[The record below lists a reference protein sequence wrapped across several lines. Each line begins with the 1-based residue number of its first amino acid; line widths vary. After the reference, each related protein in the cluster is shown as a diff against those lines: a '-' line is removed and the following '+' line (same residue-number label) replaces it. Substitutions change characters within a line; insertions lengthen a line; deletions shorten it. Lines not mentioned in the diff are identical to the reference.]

1 MPNIHKQIEFLTK
14 NDLPIGQSIRARR
27 KALGLT
33 LEEVARRSGLSPA
46 FISQAERGKA
56 SPSIVSL
63 LSLAEALEVTLEYF
77 MEIPRGRQLVRKGN
91 RPEYLAWDSPVGYIR
106 LSAGLRN
113 QKLEVIL
120 LEIPPKADNER
131 AVFPEVSRESGE
143 AVYYMLEGEL
153 TFKLDDE
160 VFVLEAG
167 DSVHFNTRTKY
178 WMSNDGDQM
187 ARILW
192 VGTPVLFEAANSQR
206 LD

>member
-1 MPNIHKQIEFLTK
+1 MLTK
-14 NDLPIGQSIRARR
+14 NELPIGQSIKARR

-33 LEEVARRSGLSPA
+33 LEEVAKRSGLSPA

-63 LSLAEALEVTLEYF
+63 LSLAKALDVTLEYF
-77 MEIPRGRQLVRKGN
+77 MEIPRGRQLVRKAGE
-91 RPEYLAWDSPVGYIR
+91 PEYIDLDSPVKYVR

-131 AVFPEVSRESGE
+131 AVFPKVCRESGE
-143 AVYYMLEGEL
+143 AVYYMLDGQL
-153 TFKLDDE
+153 TFQLDDE

-167 DSVHFNTRTKY
+167 DSVHFNTGTQY
-178 WMSNDGDQM
+178 WMSNDGDKM

-192 VGTPVLFEAANSQR
+192 VGTPVLFEEANNNQPG
-206 LD
+206 